1 MLVVAVVAVALVL
14 AAGVGVLVRAQ
25 AARTG
30 AQTAADLAALAAAS
44 SVAAPPG
51 VLLDD
56 PDSRPG
62 AVCRLADEVA
72 GRNGGALARCE
83 VRPGGVVQVTVTR
96 GSLVGVVTAVAR
108 AGPRP
113 GRT

>member
-1 MLVVAVVAVALVL
+1 MVAVVAVVLVL
-14 AAGVGVLVRAQ
+14 AAGIGVLVRAQ

-56 PDSRPG
+56 PDSRPE
-62 AVCRLADEVA
+62 AVCGLADQVA
-72 GRNGGALARCE
+72 RRNGGTLERCE
-83 VRPGGVVQVTVTR
+83 VRAGGVVQVTVTR
-96 GSLVGVVTAVAR
+96 GTPVGLATAMAR